1 MLGVDAC
8 KTGWVGIAL
17 SQEAL
22 GAYAAAEISDLVEHA
37 DSDGPLSVI
46 AIDIPIGLPDTGRRQ
61 ADLLV
66 RNAVG
71 PRWASVF
78 ITPVRPALETDD
90 YPSAVALSLH
100 LTDKG
105 ISRQAFGLRAKSR
118 QVDRWIRP
126 TRHRVMEIHPELSFA
141 HLAGQPLANPKS
153 TWARIAQRKQL
164 LTGAGI
170 ALPEDLGPA
179 GERADAGDVLDAAAA
194 AWAAMRVIQGQARPY
209 PDPPELFSDG
219 LASAIWA

>member
-1 MLGVDAC
+1 VLRVDAC

-17 SQEAL
+17 SKEAL

-37 DSDGPLSVI
+37 GSDGPLSVI
-46 AIDIPIGLPDTGRRQ
+46 AIDIPIGLPNTGRRQ

-90 YPSAVALSLH
+90 YPSAVALSLR

-105 ISRQAFGLRAKSR
+105 ISRQAFGLRANIR
-118 QVDRWIRP
+118 QVDRWMGRP
-126 TRHRVMEIHPELSFA
+126 GTVSWKSIPNSASPTSLASPWLTPSRPGPELPS
-141 HLAGQPLANPKS
+141 GNS
-153 TWARIAQRKQL
+153 
-164 LTGAGI
+164 
-170 ALPEDLGPA
+170 
-179 GERADAGDVLDAAAA
+179 
-194 AWAAMRVIQGQARPY
+194 
-209 PDPPELFSDG
+209 S
-219 LASAIWA
+219 